1 MEKCNMCNV
10 LDDDFVDGGMSNDNK
25 YTPGS
30 THFKELT
37 ISDLNNKLLLLLS
50 QLKSEIFIIRSYL
63 HIPLQAQ
70 YDYDYILNWCDMNY
84 GNADIRPQID
94 ALYTYIDMYY
104 DIKMAIR

>member
-1 MEKCNMCNV
+1 MC
-10 LDDDFVDGGMSNDNK
+10 DDIKVNFVDGDVLNDK
-25 YTPGS
+25 EYTPGS
-30 THFKELT
+30 THFKNVTL
-37 ISDLNNKLLLLLS
+37 SKVNNTLLS
-50 QLKSEIFIIRSYL
+50 LLSDLKSEIFIIRSYL

-84 GNADIRPQID
+84 GNPDVRPQID